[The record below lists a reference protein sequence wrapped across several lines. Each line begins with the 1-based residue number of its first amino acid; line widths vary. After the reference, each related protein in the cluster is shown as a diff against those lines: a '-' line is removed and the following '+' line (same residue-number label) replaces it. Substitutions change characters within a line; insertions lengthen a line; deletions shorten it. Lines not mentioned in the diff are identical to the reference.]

1 MAIGRDP
8 QIKMLKQVIKLMNQN
23 KIEFIKLGQIEI
35 KKTNFQQKS
44 MTKLEQNRQVVV
56 TEEEK
61 RRLEEEELF
70 WSSNIKL

>member
-56 TEEEK
+56 TEDEK